1 MAALFICV
9 NEPTS
14 EAMYKINS
22 FIYSGDGTYNSYY
35 QLSSMIFGRS
45 LPERPITTRQ
55 GQITDLMYAILAFP
69 QIAKVTL
76 GNKETMS

>member
-35 QLSSMIFGRS
+35 
-45 LPERPITTRQ
+45 
-55 GQITDLMYAILAFP
+55 
-69 QIAKVTL
+69 
-76 GNKETMS
+76 